1 MIKPPTVI
9 IDSVSDSSE
18 SRLCE
23 LKLQPSVQ
31 IPETGGFSADVSG
44 VEYLPGKK
52 MDVVVMYNPIHDE
65 VFVRVTS
72 DGRKIIGVAAGLG
85 SIFEA
90 TASTSADTELR
101 ITIEKEEA

>member
-1 MIKPPTVI
+1 MIKPPTVS
-9 IDSVSDSSE
+9 IDSVSDSRE

-31 IPETGGFSADVSG
+31 IPESGGFTAEISG
-44 VEYLPGKK
+44 VEYLPGQK
-52 MDVVVMYNPIHDE
+52 MDVIVIYNPIHDE

-72 DGRKIIGVAAGLG
+72 GCRKIIGVASGLG

-90 TASTSADTELR
+90 TASISADTELR
-101 ITIEKEEA
+101 ITIEK